1 MESLESFGPT
11 LVIAPHPDDEVLG
24 PGGTIARLTDSGHDV
39 FVAVVTKGMAPAF
52 DPELVKRAQAET
64 KRAHV
69 LLGVRETFW
78 LDQPAAQLSETAH
91 AAVNA
96 AIGEI
101 LGKVVPK
108 TLLVP
113 FLGDIHLDH
122 QLTFLSS
129 MVAARPNR
137 SNYPRLILAY
147 ETLSETNWNA
157 PYLTPNFVP
166 NVFIE
171 IEQWL
176 PRKLEAMKM
185 YGSQLHEHPHER
197 SLEAVR
203 ALALLRGAA
212 IHRPAAEAFVLVR
225 LVA

>member
-1 MESLESFGPT
+1 MVNLDFFGST
-11 LVIAPHPDDEVLG
+11 LVIAPHGDDEVLG
-24 PGGTIARLTDSGHDV
+24 PGGTIARLSDLGHEV
-39 FVAVVTKGMAPAF
+39 CVAVVTKGTLPYF
-52 DPELVKRAQAET
+52 DAEAIDRIQAEA
-64 KRAHV
+64 KQVHEF
-69 LLGVRETFW
+69 LGVRKTYW
-78 LDQPAAQLSETAH
+78 LDQPAAQLSETPH
-91 AAVNA
+91 SSINA
-96 AIGEI
+96 AIGEV
-101 LGKVVPK
+101 LREMSPQ
-108 TLLVP
+108 TLLIP